1 MFKKLFGRRRKES
14 KAPPAPASST
24 PSKAKAPAATA
35 ATAPSK
41 PKKKAQ
47 SPEAIC
53 GIDPKK
59 MSKDEIRKRLA
70 ELFRRHNQAEASLD
84 PELREEAHV
93 MLDAIVACREKYVDN
108 G

>member
-1 MFKKLFGRRRKES
+1 MFKKLFGIRRKES
-14 KAPPAPASST
+14 KAPAASASST
-24 PSKAKAPAATA
+24 PSKAKAPAAAA
-35 ATAPSK
+35 ATAPPK
-41 PKKKAQ
+41 PKKPR

-53 GIDPKK
+53 EIDPKK